1 MGKKKVNLKKTIKF
15 LSVCKDPRIIRGVL
29 KRSPNNVI
37 KTLCNATINA
47 AQGEINLKKHDRKTL
62 SRHRKFIASLI
73 KRGETVEKKRK
84 LLVQKGGGPILA
96 AVLPIVLNTVLSAI
110 GSRLFGN
117 R

>member
-47 AQGEINLKKHDRKTL
+47 AQGEINLKN
-62 SRHRKFIASLI
+62 SLI

-117 R
+117 Q